1 MYHYKGWRWFL
12 EGFYMWLGKR
22 LPAGLVYRASSRMLE
37 YADQQGLQPHEIAG
51 FMEVQSLWLT
61 DKMP

>member
-1 MYHYKGWRWFL
+1 MYYYKGWRWFL

-22 LPAGLVYRASSRMLE
+22 LPAGLVYRASIQMSE
-37 YADQQGLQPHEIAG
+37 YAEEKGMNLYEFI
-51 FMEVQSLWLT
+51 EVQSLWLT